1 VQFDTLLEEIGG
13 RQPRTMTDSRHRH
26 PGPPHKPPPVPPLI
40 DPRLGDLEDD
50 SSSTKQHSL
59 LRIAGSLLAEI
70 SLPKLVVAWGL
81 LILLPA
87 ILIGLAPLI
96 VTAWLAAF
104 ARKVVAPL
112 SGIWALLALFILLAL
127 AWTGWRPLWRAAEQ
141 AFWSLNALAVQPG
154 YALCRE
160 GLQHLAEHLLG
171 ARLA

>member
-1 VQFDTLLEEIGG
+1 
-13 RQPRTMTDSRHRH
+13 MTDSRHSH
-26 PGPPHKPPPVPPLI
+26 PGPLPTPPPVSPLI
-40 DPRLGDLEDD
+40 DPRLGDIEDD

-87 ILIGLAPLI
+87 ILVGLAPLI

-127 AWTGWRPLWRAAEQ
+127 AWTGWRPL
-141 AFWSLNALAVQPG
+141 
-154 YALCRE
+154 
-160 GLQHLAEHLLG
+160 
-171 ARLA
+171 

>member
-1 VQFDTLLEEIGG
+1 
-13 RQPRTMTDSRHRH
+13 
-26 PGPPHKPPPVPPLI
+26 VPPLI

-96 VTAWLAAF
+96 EEGRFLTGRTA
-104 ARKVVAPL
+104 
-112 SGIWALLALFILLAL
+112 
-127 AWTGWRPLWRAAEQ
+127 RPE
-141 AFWSLNALAVQPG
+141 S
-154 YALCRE
+154 
-160 GLQHLAEHLLG
+160 EHLPPG
-171 ARLA
+171 QAPCP